1 MKILSMT
8 ATFGKLSHK
17 TLTLQPG
24 LNVLQA
30 PNEWGKST
38 WCAFIVAMLYG
49 IDTRERSKAG
59 MLADKE
65 RYAPWSGEPMSGR
78 MELQWQGRNI
88 TIERR
93 SKGRTV
99 FGEFSAYETD
109 TGLPIPELTAANC
122 GQQLLGVEKEVFTRA
137 GFIRMTDLP
146 VTQDENLRRRL
157 NALVTTGDESGT
169 SDALAQKLRDL
180 KNRCRHNKTGLLP
193 QAEAQRRELEDKL
206 TQLQNLQEQTQR
218 ISQQQ
223 AALEQQIVKLENH
236 RDALAYE
243 ANRTYVQKLATA
255 EAADEAAK
263 LRLDT
268 LTQQCA
274 ALPTAEEA
282 AHTVAQLHQLQ
293 QQWEALQIE
302 IHMLPSA
309 PQQPESSRY
318 FQGLTPQEAVDKANA
333 DMDSYNALT
342 SAQRKR
348 GAAIAAG
355 LLALVGIGLLLIPSW
370 ICRGIGIAL
379 IAAGCVLF
387 YVNHSAARRAAGQ
400 ANALSSSYAPLP
412 VAQWVSAA
420 KAYAEAQDAYR
431 AAAAQHQQSRT
442 ALDQRLTDLRQTL
455 NAVTNGASLAECEQS
470 WNSILADRKA
480 LEDAQREHFRA
491 QELVQALRS
500 SHKDAPAPKFP
511 DTLTY
516 TEAETA
522 RLLSDAAVQRKQLT
536 LRQGQTAGLMETLGQ
551 PQNLQQQLDAVRARI
566 ARLEDTYAALSIAQ
580 QTLAGASSAL
590 QRRFAPRIARR
601 AQELFGK
608 LTGSRYDRLTL
619 GEDLAVSTGAIGED
633 TLHTALWRSDGTV
646 DQLYLSLRLAV
657 AQALTPDAPL
667 VLDDALVRFDDT
679 RLAAAMEVLREEA
692 EEKQVILFTCQSR
705 EAAL

>member
-8 ATFGKLSHK
+8 ASFGKLSHE

-24 LNVLQA
+24 LNILQA

-49 IDTRERSKAG
+49 IDTRERTKTG

-65 RYAPWSGEPMSGR
+65 RYAPWSGAPMSGR

-109 TGLPIPELTAANC
+109 TGLAVPELTAANC
-122 GQQLLGVEKEVFTRA
+122 GQLLLGVEKEVFTRS

-193 QAEAQRRELEDKL
+193 QAEAKRTELEDKL
-206 TQLQNLQEQTQR
+206 TQLQTLQEQTQR

-223 AALEQQIVKLENH
+223 ASLERHISLLENH
-236 RDALAYE
+236 RNALAFE
-243 ANRTYVQKLATA
+243 ANRTYAQKLAAA
-255 EAADEAAK
+255 EAAAQTAK

-268 LTQQCA
+268 LAQRCST
-274 ALPTAEEA
+274 LPTTEEA
-282 AHTVAQLHQLQ
+282 NRTLAQLQ
-293 QQWEALQIE
+293 QLREQWEALQME
-302 IHMLPSA
+302 IQMQPPA
-309 PQQPESSRY
+309 PQAPEANRY
-318 FQGLTPQEAVDKANA
+318 FQGLTPQEAAQKAQTDA
-333 DMDSYNALT
+333 AAYDALAG
-342 SAQRKR
+342 AQRKR
-348 GAAIAAG
+348 GAVIAAG

-370 ICRGIGIAL
+370 ISRGIGLAL
-379 IAAGCVLF
+379 IAAGCILF
-387 YVNHSAARRAAGQ
+387 YVNHSASRRAADR
-400 ANALSSSYAPLP
+400 ASALCSSYAPLP

-455 NAVTNGASLAECEQS
+455 NTVTNGASLAECEQS

-480 LEDAQREHFRA
+480 LEDVQREHFRA

-516 TEAETA
+516 TDAETA

-551 PQNLQQQLDAVRARI
+551 PEVLQQQLDAVRARI

-580 QTLAGASSAL
+580 QTLADASSAL

-657 AQALTPDAPL
+657 AEALTPDAPL

-679 RLAAAMEVLREEA
+679 RLAAAMEVLRDEA
-692 EEKQVILFTCQSR
+692 NEKQVILFTCQSR